1 MQQIHHCS
9 APPRLTR
16 TPRRHNRLDDRDF
29 LCLSFELT
37 KAHVAGVSRASKAFD
52 MSVQDNV
59 ALGQS
64 TPPNYRPVTR
74 GEVTEA
80 CEAALMLSLLGVFR
94 RRMVPS
100 LGTWVQI

>member
-16 TPRRHNRLDDRDF
+16 TPRRHNRLDDQDF

-52 MSVQDNV
+52 MSVQKNV

-64 TPPNYRPVTR
+64 TPPNYMVLYQRSFPTS
-74 GEVTEA
+74 
-80 CEAALMLSLLGVFR
+80 LSLLRSCWRSQDDAV
-94 RRMVPS
+94 
-100 LGTWVQI
+100 